1 VTVAPHRWTTPAS
14 RGAALALLASTLFIV
29 DQRNFAVVYT
39 LPITIFASSAQLVVT
54 WMIHVTGTPMAIAW
68 FLIALWIPGTI
79 AALAMPETRHTR
91 H

>member
-1 VTVAPHRWTTPAS
+1 VAVSESISKAS
-14 RGAALALLASTLFIV
+14 RA
-29 DQRNFAVVYT
+29 RNFAVVYT